1 MRGAA
6 TIGISLLLVPLG
18 ACAQPLP
25 TFKATAQGSFML
37 PLALQNPVFN
47 GLTSTMG
54 QVDGAFNLPLY
65 KGIGIGAGVN
75 GTWYELNE
83 NALSPAVT
91 AGTTDR
97 LLAYGKL
104 WWGRYTGPRTFF
116 LVDAKLGR
124 STWDWQCTT
133 CRQNERQTGFHW
145 ALDAGYFVHAS
156 DNLAFGVLLGY
167 QEDAYN
173 FGPGVIGLERFPG
186 RTDMGGRYRFL
197 TVGLGFTTGFQ
208 RSRERDW

>member
-18 ACAQPLP
+18 AGAQPLP

-116 LVDAKLGR
+116 LVDAKLGAAPGIGSVPPAGR
-124 STWDWQCTT
+124 MNARRASIGRWTQATLCMPRTIWPSAYCWAIRRTHTT
-133 CRQNERQTGFHW
+133 S
-145 ALDAGYFVHAS
+145 A
-156 DNLAFGVLLGY
+156 
-167 QEDAYN
+167 
-173 FGPGVIGLERFPG
+173 PG
-186 RTDMGGRYRFL
+186 
-197 TVGLGFTTGFQ
+197 
-208 RSRERDW
+208 